1 MYHEIPMRCL
11 KVNKNQSTAISQY
24 RVSIYLFFS
33 VYMYTYHRHGISII
47 DWTAKT
53 SVESVALCYPV
64 EFMILERERGGERE
78 RSADDTLTFVN
89 HTFIE
94 NVWNGRNFAK

>member
-1 MYHEIPMRCL
+1 MRCL
-11 KVNKNQSTAISQY
+11 RVNKNQSTAISQY

-64 EFMILERERGGERE
+64 EFMILERERERE
-78 RSADDTLTFVN
+78 ERKRGLLM
-89 HTFIE
+89 IL
-94 NVWNGRNFAK
+94 

>member
-1 MYHEIPMRCL
+1 MRCL
-11 KVNKNQSTAISQY
+11 RVNKNQSTAISQY

-64 EFMILERERGGERE
+64 EFMILEREREGGERG

>member
-1 MYHEIPMRCL
+1 MRCL
-11 KVNKNQSTAISQY
+11 RVNKNQSTAISQY

-33 VYMYTYHRHGISII
+33 VYMYTYHTHGISII

-64 EFMILERERGGERE
+64 EFMILERERERE

-94 NVWNGRNFAK
+94 NAWNGRNFAK

>member
-1 MYHEIPMRCL
+1 M
-11 KVNKNQSTAISQY
+11 
-24 RVSIYLFFS
+24 YLFFS

-64 EFMILERERGGERE
+64 EFMILEREREREERE
-78 RSADDTLTFVN
+78 REVC
-89 HTFIE
+89 
-94 NVWNGRNFAK
+94 

>member
-1 MYHEIPMRCL
+1 
-11 KVNKNQSTAISQY
+11 
-24 RVSIYLFFS
+24 
-33 VYMYTYHRHGISII
+33 MYTYHRHGISII

-64 EFMILERERGGERE
+64 EFMILERERGGEERERE

>member
-1 MYHEIPMRCL
+1 MRCL
-11 KVNKNQSTAISQY
+11 RVNKNQSTAISQY

-64 EFMILERERGGERE
+64 EFMILERGRRERE